1 MIKKYGIAISGLL
14 IFLSRL
20 PFLSAG
26 YGSEE
31 DAAGMVMTAR
41 HIAQSGVYEYSRLP
55 GHPVSEMLYACIS
68 GSGPLYMNLVTA
80 AISTAGIV
88 FFMLALKNA
97 GLTGYLSAGL
107 ALAFTPAVYIAS
119 TNVMDYTWAM
129 AFILLSFYFIITKKP
144 LLAGMAL
151 GIAIGCRITSAAMAL
166 PFLFML
172 YDEENKKMFVV
183 NAFRFCMIAAI
194 SGIITFL
201 PAINRYGTGFLDF
214 YETIYPSFLKAF
226 YKFTFAVYGTAGII
240 ILAFIKIKIL
250 HKLWKRKRIIPDA
263 NRKLVWMSLS
273 ATFIYCIL
281 FWYLPQKAAFMI
293 PAVPFI
299 IVLVLLLAGNR
310 SIQAV
315 AICFFIS
322 CFFAG
327 VNLSDAN
334 RGGKPSSLAFQLHAG
349 NQEAVFDMLTG
360 TVTDDYKKRK
370 QRIAFAQKI
379 ISVTDTLHEKT
390 VVIAGWWLGDIRIQ
404 PGYRPNKNAV
414 MLYYAG
420 KPELMKLSEY
430 GYKIYY
436 LPDQDFYNDE
446 RYTEKFTAAYASPWP
461 WYPAVH

>member
-55 GHPVSEMLYACIS
+55 GHPVPELLYACMS

-80 AISTAGIV
+80 AISTAGII
-88 FFMLALKNA
+88 FFMLALKKA
-97 GLTGYLSAGL
+97 GLTGYLSAGW

-144 LLAGMAL
+144 AQAGMAL
-151 GIAIGCRITSAAMAL
+151 GIAIGCRITSAVIAL
-166 PFLFML
+166 PFLFTL
-172 YDEENKKMFVV
+172 YDKENKKMFVV
-183 NAFRFCMIAAI
+183 NAFRFCMTAAI
-194 SGIITFL
+194 SGIIIFL

-240 ILAFIKIKIL
+240 ILAFVKIKIL
-250 HKLWKRKRIIPDA
+250 RKLWKRKRIIPDA

-273 ATFIYCIL
+273 ATAVYCIL
-281 FWYLPQKAAFMI
+281 FWYLPEKAAFMI

-310 SIQAV
+310 SLQSV
-315 AICFFIS
+315 AICLFIS

-327 VNLSDAN
+327 INLSDAN

-349 NQEAVFDMLTG
+349 NQEAAFDMLTG

-390 VVIAGWWLGDIRIQ
+390 AVIAGWWLGDISIRQEQSLKRQVIF
-404 PGYRPNKNAV
+404 Y
-414 MLYYAG
+414 YYADETLLLQMKQKG
-420 KPELMKLSEY
+420 YMIYFLPE
-430 GYKIYY
+430 
-436 LPDQDFYNDE
+436 QDVYNDL
-446 RYTEKFTAAYASPWP
+446 RYHHQFTDRYASLWP
-461 WYPAVH
+461 Y